1 MKGNNCRPLP
11 IHGLAGI
18 RSSQQSVIKGHG
30 LGHQLPSVVATSET
44 KTYFCKE
51 RHSVALVMFHKTSQ
65 EKNPKCTNDGKD
77 ASAIKS
83 IGKNL
88 QKPVR
93 LLRSVWPSFWPLVAL
108 AAFWKTK
115 NGKGYNE
122 ATKKVERLHSM

>member
-1 MKGNNCRPLP
+1 MKGNNCRALP

-30 LGHQLPSVVATSET
+30 LGHQQPSVVATSET
-44 KTYFCKE
+44 SFFEE
-51 RHSVALVMFHKTSQ
+51 RHPVALILLDKNHHKR
-65 EKNPKCTNDGKD
+65 KHPKCTNDGRD